1 MNAMKSFP
9 NLIACEH
16 CDAIYRRPVL
26 AVGEAARCETC
37 AAPLYRHARLDIDGW
52 LALTV
57 TALVVYVLANAC
69 PLIQVSFR
77 GLHNE
82 ATLWRS
88 AMALASGPITLI
100 AVPAALTVIAVPL
113 LQMLLLA
120 WVLLHARKGRRAP
133 GFRMAM
139 KALVRLRP
147 WSMLE
152 VALIGI
158 LVSVIKLAGFLHVI
172 PGVGL
177 WSIGVLTVLLALIAG
192 PDTRLLWE
200 LTEAGGRP

>member
-1 MNAMKSFP
+1 MKSFP

-16 CDAIYRRPVL
+16 CDAIYQRPVL
-26 AVGEAARCETC
+26 AIGETVRCETC
-37 AAPLYRHARLDIDGW
+37 AAPLHRHARLDVDRW

-69 PLIQVSFR
+69 PLIQISFR

-88 AMALASGPITLI
+88 ALALASGPITLI

-120 WVLLHARKGRRAP
+120 WVLLHARQGRRAP
-133 GFRMAM
+133 GFAMAM

-200 LTEAGGRP
+200 LTEARSRP